1 MGILSRMKMY
11 MKVDGATGE
20 VVAPPAYIGWIEIA
34 GLAWPGEP
42 PYSNN
47 ADAIKGST
55 PDAKGVLPDYPDFPS
70 KTVKDRDVEVR
81 SFPGSKH
88 SPRLFLMA
96 QQATPTNVDI
106 WVPMPH
112 NKLLKARL
120 TNVFVNIATSAAT
133 GPDRIP
139 TELITFH
146 ADSGKLRAAP

>member
-11 MKVDGATGE
+11 MTVDGAKGE
-20 VVAPPAYIGWIEIA
+20 VVSPPAYIGCIEIA
-34 GLAWPGEP
+34 GLSWPGER

-55 PDAKGVLPDYPDFPS
+55 PNAKGEIPDYPDFPS

-81 SFPGSKH
+81 SFLGINH
-88 SPRLFLMA
+88 SPQLFLMS
-96 QQATPTNVDI
+96 QQSTLTNVEI

-112 NKLLKARL
+112 NKLWKARL
-120 TNVFVNIATSAAT
+120 TNVYVYISTREAS
-133 GPDRIP
+133 GPDPVP
-139 TELITFH
+139 TELITFR